1 VPYVP
6 GNAIEGYCAGCK
18 ADTVQTV
25 LVVEGFQIRSVR
37 CEKCG
42 VEGPM
47 QRSRSKTK
55 AGIREVLA
63 KRQSVLPP
71 PPHPK
76 RRSRKEQIDPAQVFR
91 RLLEGRELSLA
102 EPYNIHAAL
111 ELGQVIR
118 HPTFGIGI
126 VTTLCEDSK
135 VNVTF
140 EQGVKT
146 IAHNRK

>member
-1 VPYVP
+1 LPYVP
-6 GNAIEGYCAGCK
+6 GNAIEGYCATCK

-37 CEKCG
+37 CEKCRT
-42 VEGPM
+42 EGPM
-47 QRSRSKTK
+47 CRSRAKTK
-55 AGIREVLA
+55 AALREIAA
-63 KRQSVLPP
+63 KRQPP
-71 PPHPK
+71 SPPK
-76 RRSRKEQIDPAQVFR
+76 RRTRKERVDPAQVFR
-91 RLLEGRELSLA
+91 RLLEGRELTMA
-102 EPYNIHAAL
+102 QPYNIHTAL

-118 HPTFGIGI
+118 HPTFGVGV

-140 EQGVKT
+140 EDGVKT

>member
-1 VPYVP
+1 VPYVS
-6 GNAIEGYCAGCK
+6 GNAIEGYCANCK

-47 QRSRSKTK
+47 QRSRAKTK
-55 AGIREVLA
+55 AGLREVAA
-63 KRQSVLPP
+63 KRNSTIPP
-71 PPHPK
+71 PPHAK
-76 RRSRKEQIDPAQVFR
+76 RRPRKDRTDPAQVFR

-102 EPYNIHAAL
+102 LPYDIRAAL

-118 HPTFGIGI
+118 HPTFGIGV

-140 EQGVKT
+140 EEGVKT

>member
-1 VPYVP
+1 MPYVP
-6 GNAIEGYCAGCK
+6 GNAIEGYCANCK

-37 CEKCG
+37 CEKCRT
-42 VEGPM
+42 EGPM
-47 QRSRSKTK
+47 QRSRARTK
-55 AGIREVLA
+55 AGLREVAA
-63 KRQSVLPP
+63 KRNSVVPP
-71 PPHPK
+71 PPK
-76 RRSRKEQIDPAQVFR
+76 RRSRKDHVDPAQVFR

-102 EPYNIHAAL
+102 EQYNIHAAL

-118 HPTFGIGI
+118 HPTFGIGV

-140 EQGVKT
+140 EEGVKT